1 MDADTESYVM
11 LLLADGNLP
20 TGSFVASSGF
30 ESYLKHGFF
39 GSSVL
44 TASSSVARTNQ
55 SIKDFIQ
62 DNLCTYAH
70 SALPFVS
77 DAHIAVTNFRK
88 KLTQSPSCVAEAKN
102 EVLDRLVS
110 LDDLYHVM
118 TLNDVTRRAS
128 TAQGV
133 ALLTLFTKGFSR
145 PSLPSK
151 SRAAGEQ
158 EEAFSLLVGD
168 FKLRIR
174 RGDTAGHLPVCW
186 GVLTAALG
194 MTLGKSSAEDRDSCT
209 PL

>member
-39 GSSVL
+39 GSSAL
-44 TASSSVARTNQ
+44 TASSSAARTNQ

-62 DNLCTYAH
+62 DNLCSYAH

-77 DAHIAVTNFRK
+77 DAHIAVTDFRK
-88 KLTQSPSCVAEAKN
+88 KLAQSPSYAAEAKN
-102 EVLDRLVS
+102 EVLDRLAS

-145 PSLPSK
+145 PSLPSE
-151 SRAAGEQ
+151 SHASEQ

-168 FKLRIR
+168 YKLRIR

-194 MTLGKSSAEDRDSCT
+194 MTLGKSSAEDRSSCT
-209 PL
+209 LL